1 MKNLIL
7 ITILILTF
15 ITGDSYSQSYFGK
28 SLFKDRIQANNVLYV
43 TSLAQGTN
51 EHATIASA
59 LSAYQTGMLIILAP
73 EYFDEDVTISID
85 NVHIQGLNKELS
97 KIKSLTVTG
106 SDFRMNNLSVLNN
119 TTFISQEAW
128 DWFSNGIIINDVDF
142 YGALNIGTTSIVLQ
156 EAIRMYNCA
165 ELGND
170 KNIIIN
176 CYNGNNI
183 FYDFRVQHSS
193 APISNG
199 IYIYGGRVD
208 FEGGT
213 GIFLDSLVYKTPSV
227 YSQISFKH
235 IYAMNIYNLVTANS
249 TAFHVLAF
257 DYCRFDFGEY
267 QVAGNITIDGRF
279 ELDIFNSSP
288 YIYKNI
294 VFNSI
299 ANSRFVGM
307 QQRGWQSTSQISGT
321 GLSYLRIYNS
331 SLSGTAPVGLGG
343 NSGNVWSA
351 FMDD

>member
-59 LSAYQTGMLIILAP
+59 LSAYQPGMLIILAP

-106 SDFRMNNLSVLNN
+106 SDFRMNNLSVLNT

-142 YGALNIGTTSIVLQ
+142 YGTLNIGTTSTVLQ

-165 ELGND
+165 E
-170 KNIIIN
+170 
-176 CYNGNNI
+176 
-183 FYDFRVQHSS
+183 
-193 APISNG
+193 
-199 IYIYGGRVD
+199 
-208 FEGGT
+208 
-213 GIFLDSLVYKTPSV
+213 
-227 YSQISFKH
+227 
-235 IYAMNIYNLVTANS
+235 
-249 TAFHVLAF
+249 
-257 DYCRFDFGEY
+257 
-267 QVAGNITIDGRF
+267 
-279 ELDIFNSSP
+279 
-288 YIYKNI
+288 
-294 VFNSI
+294 
-299 ANSRFVGM
+299 
-307 QQRGWQSTSQISGT
+307 
-321 GLSYLRIYNS
+321 
-331 SLSGTAPVGLGG
+331 
-343 NSGNVWSA
+343 
-351 FMDD
+351 